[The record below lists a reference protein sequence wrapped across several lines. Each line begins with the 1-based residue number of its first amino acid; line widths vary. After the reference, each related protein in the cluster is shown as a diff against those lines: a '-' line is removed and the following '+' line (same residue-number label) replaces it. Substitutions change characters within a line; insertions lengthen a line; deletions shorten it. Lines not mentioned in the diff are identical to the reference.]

1 MAEKVE
7 RLEHFEGVAALDG
20 VGAAGYREGGGV
32 DLCLR
37 RGMKGEVEGQVV
49 RGVSWDGEGKEGGV
63 T

>member
-1 MAEKVE
+1 MGLVWRVME
-7 RLEHFEGVAALDG
+7 RG
-20 VGAAGYREGGGV
+20 VGI

-37 RGMKGEVEGQVV
+37 REMKGEVEGQVV